1 MKRSTLIIVGILLV
15 LLMYGCSSYNG
26 LTTKKLEVDNAWAGV
41 QTAYQYRMDKITQ
54 LVKVVQ
60 GSASFEKSTLQSV
73 IEARASATSIKL
85 TADQLTPENLQ
96 KFEQAQSQL
105 NGTLSRLMAV
115 AENYPDL
122 KTTGQFAELQ
132 REVSGTENRVKKSRD
147 DFNTTVKDYNGSVLR
162 FPGNIMAG
170 IFGFSQKPFFEAAS
184 AAQTAPDIKF

>member
-15 LLMYGCSSYNG
+15 VLMYGCSSYNG
-26 LTTKKLEVDNAWAGV
+26 LTTKKLEVDGAWAGV
-41 QTAYQYRMDKITQ
+41 QTAYQSRMDKITQ
-54 LVKVVQ
+54 LVKVIQ
-60 GSASFEKSTLQSV
+60 GSANFEKSTLQSV

-115 AENYPDL
+115 AENYPNL
-122 KTTGQFAELQ
+122 KTVDQFAELQ
-132 REVSGTENRVKKSRD
+132 REISGTENRVKKSRD
-147 DFNTTVKDYNGSVLR
+147 DFNTTVKEYNGSVLR

-170 IFGFSQKPFFEAAS
+170 IFGFQQKPFFEASNAS
-184 AAQTAPDIKF
+184 QNAPDIKF